1 MAIETSQEYKIRP
14 ARSSDAADIAR
25 LVAISSDGIAMI
37 EWQQQAHKEQRD
49 ALDVAESIYQIPQGN
64 YSYTSATMIESNS
77 EIAGMLLAFAIP
89 PAAPRNPENRPS
101 SDDENVFAP
110 YIYLEEPNSWNICG
124 VAIYAQFRGQG
135 LGTRLMALANE
146 QAKEKGFSRLSLVV
160 FEQNAASVRLYGR
173 LGYEVVDRAPIVPHP
188 MIHYVGDTLLMTRP
202 VI

>member
-1 MAIETSQEYKIRP
+1 MTIEVSQEYKIRP

-49 ALDVAESIYQIPQGN
+49 ALDVAESIYQTPQGN
-64 YSYTSATMIESNS
+64 YSYTRATMMESNR
-77 EIAGMLLAFAIP
+77 EIAGMLLAFAMP
-89 PAAPRNPENRPS
+89 PAASRNPENRPGA
-101 SDDENVFAP
+101 DDENVFAP
-110 YIYLEEPNSWNICG
+110 YIYLEEPNSWYICG

-160 FEQNAASVRLYGR
+160 FEQNAASVRLYQR

-188 MIHYVGDTLLMTRP
+188 MIHYVGDALLMTRP